1 MRSSAVKKTRLLS
14 GWTLLGVTLLTA
26 LVLVLTFHGKD
37 VFMPGEEPADQ
48 VSISYAQV
56 LLKATPEDTEL
67 RMKLIDQLIALGRL
81 EEAQHQLELLPRPLA
96 STPFYAVEL
105 DILQA
110 ESRPQGLTDADRDRL
125 AQRLGTLDIQT
136 LSIPRLQRLA
146 ERALQL
152 AAPGTAARYYLEL
165 AQRDTP
171 RQRQWLEQAARWS
184 LASGQQREAARL
196 YLSLA
201 SLATTAEQRQGYRH
215 QAFDAWLAAG
225 QGAEAAALLE
235 QELPRLQPDAAGLA
249 WLKAG
254 VAAAQGSGRL
264 DLAQRIIERWRQWEP
279 DNPAALEAA
288 FRLALASG
296 DTQSAWTDGQQLLAL
311 RPEDDELLAQLAQ
324 LGEWN
329 GHVDEAL
336 DLWLRLLARQDD
348 PARRDHAWKLA
359 ARAFRFD
366 AVVELLGGASQT
378 RQLDK
383 TELDSLIFAYESLGD
398 PVAEEQWLRGY
409 IKRQPKQRLAWERLQ
424 QLLSRTEQ
432 DEAAAAQWAVFGQ
445 RFPLSTEEYLTWAQN
460 LLQLFKPEEAWAVL
474 ERMPAKQRQGDDY
487 WRLRAD
493 LAWELERDTEAQQ
506 ALERL
511 AASSK
516 GLTRTDEERLL
527 ELYQRTAPQKALVLL
542 EKSWEK
548 GKDQNRLT
556 QALQWAEQ
564 LKDSVALERLLAS
577 AARVPASADNPAVWL
592 ARAGLDFQRGRV
604 SQAETGYRQAL
615 ERFPDDDRFRERL
628 LWLLIDQNR
637 QVELATLLR
646 DWQGRARDSDVL
658 WLPFG
663 SGLVLLGQAE
673 EGLVWYRRYLAA
685 HPQDWLVQAAYADAL
700 DAAGH
705 QDAALR
711 LRKAVTPHLA
721 GDELPATPER
731 YATYLRLLTSLRG
744 PQAALAQARAWQD
757 GSPSML
763 QLWFDQWL
771 DALSQNNDD
780 GLKGEWLAWAKS
792 RGLKVRQY
800 EQLQEVLRRQNRG
813 ELEKVLAAGDLDPA
827 QRVEVLQRLGQAG
840 DAQAAALT
848 AAGDEPPEV
857 IQRQL
862 LRQATEQAERTPN
875 GVQAGWERRDYGGL
889 VEQGT
894 EVRAARR
901 LADDVYADVQLKQD
915 RVTSS
920 GLQSDALGN
929 EHQMLLKVLKNLAD
943 GGLETTVDAS
953 QRSDSHRIGLG
964 VARTWRL
971 DSNTEIEAALDWH
984 RQPDESGYLRAL
996 GRRDSVSL
1004 AGRHNLTPRDQ
1015 LSWRASHNRYSSR
1028 DGDALGSG
1036 FAFNLELSHLLFFEG
1051 PTWQVRS
1058 GVTYQQNKAR
1068 STLPDSVTRYLQPL
1082 VGSGENGEITAADLE
1097 ALRGTQLLQDRYG
1110 QLYVGSSWRRGIPG
1124 SLNRTHPQYTWLV
1137 DTLVGWQWTEREF
1150 NYGLNVGLGMAVLG
1164 DDELAFTAGYQSA
1177 PQGSGGQAGSTLG
1190 IQYSNRIGR

>member
-527 ELYQRTAPQKALVLL
+527 ELYQRTAPQKALALL

-564 LKDSVALERLLAS
+564 LKDSAALERLLAS

-604 SQAETGYRQAL
+604 SQAEAGYRQAL

-1110 QLYVGSSWRRGIPG
+1110 QLYVGSSWRRGTPG

>member
-1 MRSSAVKKTRLLS
+1 MRSSAAKKTRLLS
-14 GWTLLGVTLLTA
+14 GWTLLGVALLTA
-26 LVLVLTFHGKD
+26 LVLVLTFHGKQ
-37 VFMPGEEPADQ
+37 VFLPGEEPADQ

-56 LLKATPEDTEL
+56 LLKATPDDTGL
-67 RMKLIDQLIALGRL
+67 RMKLIDQLIALGRID
-81 EEAQHQLELLPRPLA
+81 EARRQLQLLPKPLA
-96 STPFYAVEL
+96 STPFYALEL

-110 ESRPQGLTDADRDRL
+110 EAQPQGLADAERERL
-125 AQRLGTLDIQT
+125 AQQLSALDVAT
-136 LSIPRLQRLA
+136 LSTPQLQRVA

-152 AAPGTAARYYLEL
+152 GDPATAAQRYVEL
-165 AQRDTP
+165 ARRDPP
-171 RQRQWLEQAARWS
+171 RRQQWLEQAARWS
-184 LASGQQREAARL
+184 LAGGRQQEAARL
-196 YLSLA
+196 YLRLA
-201 SLATTAEQRQGYRH
+201 DLADSAEQRQGYRH

-235 QELPRLQPDAAGLA
+235 QELPRLQADASGLA
-249 WLKAG
+249 WLQAG

-264 DLAQRIIERWRQWEP
+264 DLAQRLIDRWREWQP
-279 DNPAALEAA
+279 DDPAALEAGY
-288 FRLALASG
+288 RLALGRG
-296 DTQSAWTDGQQLLAL
+296 DTERAWEEGHQLLAL
-311 RPEDDELLAQLAQ
+311 RPDDEKLLAELAQ
-324 LGEWN
+324 LGEWT
-329 GHVDEAL
+329 GHMDEAL

-348 PARRDHAWKLA
+348 PERRDHAWKLA

-366 AVVELLGGASQT
+366 AVVELLAEASRQ

-383 TELDSLIFAYESLGD
+383 TELDALIFAYESLGD
-398 PVAEEQWLRGY
+398 PAAEERWLRDY
-409 IKRQPKQRLAWERLQ
+409 LRRQPKQRLAWERLQ
-424 QLLSRTEQ
+424 QLLARTEQ
-432 DEAAAAQWAVFGQ
+432 GDAEAAGWAAFGK
-445 RFPLSTEEYLTWAQN
+445 RFPLTNAEYLTWAGT
-460 LLQLFKPEEAWAVL
+460 LWELFKPEEAWKVL
-474 ERMPAKQRQGDDY
+474 EGMPARQRQGVDY
-487 WRLRAD
+487 WRLRAE
-493 LAWELERDTEAQQ
+493 LAWELERDGEAQL
-506 ALERL
+506 AFERL
-511 AASSK
+511 ATIDK
-516 GLTRTDEERLL
+516 GLTANDEDRLL
-527 ELYQRTAPQKALVLL
+527 AIYLRTAPRKALALL

-548 GKDQNRLT
+548 SKNQKRLT
-556 QALQWAEQ
+556 DALQWAEQ
-564 LKDSVALERLLAS
+564 LKDTAALERLLVS
-577 AARVPASADNPAVWL
+577 AAREPASADNPAVWL
-592 ARAGLDFQRGRV
+592 ARSGLDFQRGRIA
-604 SQAETGYRQAL
+604 QAEEGYRQAL
-615 ERFPDDDRFRERL
+615 QRFPDDDRFRERL

-637 QVELATLLR
+637 QTELATLLR
-646 DWQGRARDSDVL
+646 DWKGRARDSDVL

-673 EGLVWYRRYLAA
+673 EALGWYRRYLDA

-721 GDELPATPER
+721 NDEVPATPER
-731 YATYLRLLTSLRG
+731 YATYLRLLSSLRG

-813 ELEKVLAAGDLDPA
+813 ELEKLLAAGDLDPA
-827 QRVEVLQRLGQAG
+827 QRVEVLQRLGHAG

-889 VEQGT
+889 IEQGT

-901 LADDVYADVQLKQD
+901 LSDDIYADVQLKQN
-915 RVTSS
+915 RVESS
-920 GLQSDALGN
+920 GLKSDALGN

-953 QRSDSHRIGLG
+953 QRSDSNRLGLG
-964 VARTWRL
+964 VARTWRI
-971 DSNTEIEAALDWH
+971 DGNTEIEAALDWH

-1015 LSWRASHNRYSSR
+1015 LSWRAAHNRYSSR

-1036 FAFNLELSHLLFFEG
+1036 FAFNLELSHMIFFEG

-1058 GVTYQQNKAR
+1058 GITYQQNSAR
-1068 STLPDSVTRYLQPL
+1068 STLPASVTRYLQPL
-1082 VGSGENGEITAADLE
+1082 AGSGENGEVTVADLE
-1097 ALRGTQLLQDRYG
+1097 ALGGTQLLQDRYG

-1124 SLNRTHPQYTWLV
+1124 SLNRTHPQYSWLV

-1150 NYGLNVGLGMAVLG
+1150 NYGLNVGLGMVVLG

>member
-1 MRSSAVKKTRLLS
+1 MRSSAAKKTRLLS
-14 GWTLLGVTLLTA
+14 GWTLLWVTLIAA
-26 LVLVLTFHGKD
+26 LVMVLTFHGKN

-81 EEAQHQLELLPRPLA
+81 DEARHQLELLPQPLA
-96 STPFYAVEL
+96 STPFYALEL

-110 ESRPQGLTDADRDRL
+110 EARPQGLADADRDHLARRL
-125 AQRLGTLDIQT
+125 DALDMQT
-136 LSIPRLQRLA
+136 LSVPRLQRVA

-152 AAPGTAARYYLEL
+152 AAPGIAARYYVEL
-165 AQRDTP
+165 ARRDTP
-171 RQRQWLEQAARWS
+171 RQQQWLQQAARWS
-184 LASGQQREAARL
+184 LASGQQQEAARL
-196 YLSLA
+196 FMRLA
-201 SLATTAEQRQGYRH
+201 ELATTDAQRQAYRH

-225 QGAEAAALLE
+225 QGAEAAALVE
-235 QELPRLQPDAAGLA
+235 QELPRLQPDPAGLA

-254 VAAAQGSGRL
+254 VAAAQGSGRM
-264 DLAQRIIERWRQWEP
+264 DLAQRLIERWRQWEP
-279 DNPAALEAA
+279 DNPAPLEAA
-288 FRLALASG
+288 FRLALANG
-296 DTQSAWTDGQQLLAL
+296 DTQTAWTDGQQLLAL
-311 RPEDDELLAQLAQ
+311 RPDDDELLAQMAQ
-324 LGEWN
+324 LGEWS

-366 AVVELLGGASQT
+366 AVVELLGGTSQA

-398 PVAEEQWLRGY
+398 PVAEERWLRGY

-424 QLLSRTEQ
+424 HLLSRTEQ
-432 DEAAAAQWAVFGQ
+432 GEASAEFWAVFSKN
-445 RFPLSTEEYLTWAQN
+445 FSLSTEEYLTWAQT
-460 LLQLFKPEEAWAVL
+460 LLQIFKPEEAWALL

-527 ELYQRTAPQKALVLL
+527 ELYQRTAPQKALALL

-548 GKDQNRLT
+548 SKDQNRLT

-564 LKDSVALERLLAS
+564 LKDSAALERLLAS

-592 ARAGLDFQRGRV
+592 ARAGLDFQRGRI
-604 SQAETGYRQAL
+604 SQAEAGYRQAL

-646 DWQGRARDSDVL
+646 DWKGRARDSDVL

-673 EGLVWYRRYLAA
+673 EALTWYRRYLEA

-721 GDELPATPER
+721 GDEVAATPER
-731 YATYLRLLTSLRG
+731 YATYLRLLSSLRG

-771 DALSQNNDD
+771 EALSQNNDD

-792 RGLKVRQY
+792 RGLKIRQY

-813 ELEKVLAAGDLDPA
+813 ELEKLLAAGDLDPA
-827 QRVEVLQRLGQAG
+827 QRVEVLQRLGHAG

-901 LADDVYADVQLKQD
+901 LTDDVYADVQLKQD
-915 RVTSS
+915 RVTSN

-953 QRSDSHRIGLG
+953 QRSDSQRVGLG

-971 DSNTEIEAALDWH
+971 DSNTEIEAALEWH

-1015 LSWRASHNRYSSR
+1015 LSWKAAHNRYSSR

-1068 STLPDSVTRYLQPL
+1068 SNLPDSVTRYLQPL

-1110 QLYVGSSWRRGIPG
+1110 QLYVGSSWRRGVPG

>member
-1 MRSSAVKKTRLLS
+1 MRSSAAKKTRLLS
-14 GWTLLGVTLLTA
+14 GWTLLWITLSTA

-56 LLKATPEDTEL
+56 LLKATPEDTAL
-67 RMKLIDQLIALGRL
+67 RMKLIDQLIALGRVD
-81 EEAQHQLELLPRPLA
+81 EARHQLELLPRPLA
-96 STPFYAVEL
+96 STPFYTLEL

-110 ESRPQGLTDADRDRL
+110 EARPAGLADADRERL
-125 AQRLGTLDIQT
+125 AQRLSALDVAS
-136 LSIPRLQRLA
+136 LSTPQLQRVA

-152 AAPGTAARYYLEL
+152 GDPGTAAQRYVEL
-165 AQRDTP
+165 ARRDPP
-171 RQRQWLEQAARWS
+171 RRRQWLEQAARWS
-184 LASGQQREAARL
+184 LAGGRQQEAARL
-196 YLSLA
+196 YLRLA
-201 SLATTAEQRQGYRH
+201 DLSGSAEQRQGYRH

-225 QGAEAAALLE
+225 KGDEAAALLE
-235 QELPRLQPDAAGLA
+235 QELPRLQPDAGGLA
-249 WLKAG
+249 WLQAG

-264 DLAQRIIERWRQWEP
+264 DLAQRLIEQWRAWRP
-279 DNPAALEAA
+279 DDPAALEAA
-288 FRLALASG
+288 YRLALARG
-296 DTQSAWTDGQQLLAL
+296 DTQSAWSEGQQLLAL
-311 RPEDDELLAQLAQ
+311 RPDDEELLAQMAQ
-324 LGEWN
+324 LGEWTE
-329 GHVDEAL
+329 HMDEAL
-336 DLWLRLLARQDD
+336 DLWLRLLARHDD

-366 AVVELLGGASQT
+366 AVVALLGDASQQ

-383 TELDSLIFAYESLGD
+383 TELDSLVFAYESLGD
-398 PVAEEQWLRGY
+398 PEAEERWLRGY
-409 IKRQPKQRLAWERLQ
+409 LKRQPKQRLAWERLQ
-424 QLLSRTEQ
+424 QLLGRTEQ
-432 DEAAAAQWAVFGQ
+432 GEAAAAQWAAFSK
-445 RFPLSTEEYLTWAQN
+445 RFPLSTEEYLAWVQT
-460 LLQLFKPEEAWAVL
+460 LLQIFKPEEAWALL

-493 LAWELERDTEAQQ
+493 LAWELERDGEAQQ

-511 AASSK
+511 AAGSK
-516 GLTRTDEERLL
+516 GLSGTDEDRLL
-527 ELYQRTAPQKALVLL
+527 QLYQRTAPQKALALL
-542 EKSWEK
+542 EKSWERR
-548 GKDQNRLT
+548 KDQNLLT

-564 LKDSVALERLLAS
+564 LKDSAALERLLAS
-577 AARVPASADNPAVWL
+577 ADREPASANNPAVWL
-592 ARAGLDFQRGRV
+592 ARAGLDFQRGRIA
-604 SQAETGYRQAL
+604 QAEAGYRQAI

-637 QVELATLLR
+637 QVELAALLR
-646 DWQGRARDSDVL
+646 DWKGRARDSEVL

-663 SGLVLLGQAE
+663 GGLVLLGQAE
-673 EGLVWYRRYLAA
+673 EALGWYRRYLDA
-685 HPQDWLVQAAYADAL
+685 HAQDWLIQAAYADAL

-711 LRKAVTPHLA
+711 LRKVVTPHLA

-731 YATYLRLLTSLRG
+731 YATYLRLLSSLRG

-792 RGLKVRQY
+792 RGLKIRQY

-813 ELEKVLAAGDLDPA
+813 ELEKLLAAGDLDPA
-827 QRVEVLQRLGQAG
+827 QRVEVLQRLGHAG

-889 VEQGT
+889 IEQGT

-901 LADDVYADVQLKQD
+901 LSDDVYADVQLKQN
-915 RVTSS
+915 RVESN
-920 GLQSDALGN
+920 GLKSDALGN

-953 QRSDSHRIGLG
+953 QRSDSNRLGLG

-971 DSNTEIEAALDWH
+971 DGNTEIEAALDWH

-996 GRRDSVSL
+996 GRRDSASL
-1004 AGRHNLTPRDQ
+1004 AGRHNITPRDQ
-1015 LSWRASHNRYSSR
+1015 LSWRVAHNRYSSR
-1028 DGDALGSG
+1028 DGDDLGSG
-1036 FAFNLELSHLLFFEG
+1036 FAFNLELSHMIFFEG

-1058 GVTYQQNKAR
+1058 GVTYQQNQAR

-1082 VGSGENGEITAADLE
+1082 VGSGENGEITAADLQ
-1097 ALRGTQLLQDRYG
+1097 ALGGTQLLQDRYG

-1124 SLNRTHPQYTWLV
+1124 SLNRTHPQYSWLV

>member
-235 QELPRLQPDAAGLA
+235 QELPRLQPDAAGLV

-527 ELYQRTAPQKALVLL
+527 ELYQRTAPQKALALL

-564 LKDSVALERLLAS
+564 LKDSAALERLLVS

-615 ERFPDDDRFRERL
+615 EHFPDDDRFRERL

-711 LRKAVTPHLA
+711 LRKVVTPHLA

-731 YATYLRLLTSLRG
+731 YTTYLRLLTSLRG

>member
-527 ELYQRTAPQKALVLL
+527 ELYQRTAPQKALALL

-564 LKDSVALERLLAS
+564 LKDSAALERLLAS

-711 LRKAVTPHLA
+711 LRKMVTPHLA

-813 ELEKVLAAGDLDPA
+813 ELEKLLAAGDLDPA

-840 DAQAAALT
+840 DAQAAALA

-875 GVQAGWERRDYGGL
+875 GVQAVWERRDYGGL